1 MMLRMFQADMLK
13 MKRKWIW
20 FLIFLGPFGLIA
32 LQGVNYGLRYEYLL
46 NQYSDDW
53 QGLIGNIQNLVP
65 VTLLLGIAIITSM
78 IANIEHDQ
86 SSWKKLLALP
96 VQRPAVYGAK
106 FFVTVVMLLV
116 SCLLLFLGTIIL
128 GVILD
133 FGWTFSVTGILKMSF
148 VPLLAALPLLAL
160 QLWLAITFKN
170 QALALSIGILGAIF
184 SMYTA
189 RMPDWLIWKWPQL
202 QGEHDVTWYV
212 AAGCVTGLIVYLLGM
227 IDFTKRDVT

>member
-20 FLIFLGPFGLIA
+20 FLIFLGPFGVIA
-32 LQGVNYGLRYEYLL
+32 LQGVNYGLRYDYLL
-46 NQYSDDW
+46 NLYSNDW

-65 VTLLLGIAIITSM
+65 VTLLLGIAIVTSM
-78 IANIEHDQ
+78 IANIEHHQ
-86 SSWKKLLALP
+86 NSWKQLLALP
-96 VQRPAVYGAK
+96 VQRSVIYGAK
-106 FFVTVVMLLV
+106 FFVTVLMLLV
-116 SCLLLFLGTIIL
+116 SCLLLFLGSIIL
-128 GVILD
+128 GIILD
-133 FGWTFSVTGILKMSF
+133 FGWTFSVIDLLKMSF
-148 VPLLAALPLLAL
+148 MPLLAALPLLAF

-189 RMPDWLIWKWPQL
+189 DMPDWVLWKWPLL
-202 QGEHDVTWYV
+202 QSEHAVAWY
-212 AAGCVTGLIVYLLGM
+212 AIIGGMTGIIIFLIGM